1 MRRPSRVERSARWE
15 GCQEG
20 LGGKDNDG
28 ARARADGRR
37 KDHTA
42 ERADEMRVADPLAA
56 CIVISWLIS
65 PLVSAPVHCCD

>member
-1 MRRPSRVERSARWE
+1 MERTTRWE

-20 LGGKDNDG
+20 LWGNDNDG

-42 ERADEMRVADPLAA
+42 ERAAEMRAADPLAA
-56 CIVISWLIS
+56 CIIISWLIS
-65 PLVSAPVHCCD
+65 PLVSAPAQCLASIDS

>member
-1 MRRPSRVERSARWE
+1 MERTARWE

-20 LGGKDNDG
+20 LWGNDNDG

-42 ERADEMRVADPLAA
+42 ERAAEMRAADPLAA
-56 CIVISWLIS
+56 CIIISWLIS
-65 PLVSAPVHCCD
+65 PLVSAPVPCFD